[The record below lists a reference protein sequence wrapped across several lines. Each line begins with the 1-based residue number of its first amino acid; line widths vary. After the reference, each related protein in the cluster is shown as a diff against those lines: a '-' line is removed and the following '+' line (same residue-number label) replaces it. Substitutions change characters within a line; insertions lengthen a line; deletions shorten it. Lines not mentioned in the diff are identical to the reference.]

1 MWWYLRIRFRE
12 CIILVGV
19 CGRLIW
25 IILLLLCIM
34 DGTRVF
40 EIIVNILYDKV
51 KYLLI
56 GWDVWKIVNNCLVC
70 FV

>member
-1 MWWYLRIRFRE
+1 
-12 CIILVGV
+12 
-19 CGRLIW
+19 
-25 IILLLLCIM
+25 M
-34 DGTRVF
+34 DGIRVF
-40 EIIVNILYDKV
+40 ENKVNNLNDKV

>member
-1 MWWYLRIRFRE
+1 M
-12 CIILVGV
+12 VG
-19 CGRLIW
+19 I
-25 IILLLLCIM
+25 
-34 DGTRVF
+34 RVF
-40 EIIVNILYDKV
+40 EIIVNILDDKV